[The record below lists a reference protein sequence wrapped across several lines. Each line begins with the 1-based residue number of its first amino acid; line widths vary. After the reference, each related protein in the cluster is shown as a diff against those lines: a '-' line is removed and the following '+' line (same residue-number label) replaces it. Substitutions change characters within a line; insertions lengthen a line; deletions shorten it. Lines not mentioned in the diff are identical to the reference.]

1 MRIVAVDASVLI
13 NFLLLDRV
21 DILATLPDH
30 CFVVSDAVCREITR
44 PGQKD
49 LLSDALD
56 TNHLKRQEN
65 SDTNENELRIFAKL
79 TEVMGVG
86 EAACLAAAEC
96 RGWLLASDERG
107 LFLRMA
113 RERIGEHRV
122 LTTPE
127 ILFRAITSEIITVE
141 QADEA
146 KVYLEEH
153 RFRMK
158 FDSFGDL

>member
-21 DILATLPDH
+21 DILAALPDH
-30 CFVVSDAVCREITR
+30 HFVVSDAVFKEIMR
-44 PGQKD
+44 PDQKD
-49 LLSDALD
+49 LLSDAFD
-56 TNHLKRQEN
+56 ANYLKRQEK
-65 SDTNENELRIFAKL
+65 SDTNELRIFAKL

-107 LFLRMA
+107 LFLRVA
-113 RERIGEHRV
+113 RKRIGEHRV

-146 KVYLEEH
+146 KVYLEMH
-153 RFRMK
+153 RFKMK

>member
-1 MRIVAVDASVLI
+1 MRIVSVDASVLI

-21 DILATLPDH
+21 DILAALPDH
-30 CFVVSDAVCREITR
+30 RFVVSDAVCKEITR
-44 PGQKD
+44 PDQKD
-49 LLSDALD
+49 LLSDAFD
-56 TNHLKRQEN
+56 ANHLKRQEN
-65 SDTNENELRIFAKL
+65 SDTNELRIFAKL

-127 ILFRAITSEIITVE
+127 ILFRAITYEIITVE
-141 QADEA
+141 QADKA
-146 KVYLEEH
+146 KAYLEMH
-153 RFRMK
+153 RFKMK